1 MAQKHINPIQSREQ
15 VIKASESNFTEL
27 YNSVLG
33 NVVNSI
39 GGKNGVITL
48 GTGLQIDANKEMSVD
63 TSVIAQLSDLSN
75 YVDKT
80 TAQTIVG
87 IKTFSDNMILA
98 NNKFLRGNNAGGT
111 PQNLIGMDNSNKVV
125 VGNGGTDVIA
135 NVSGALVP
143 NANNSKDLG
152 NSSTQWRYLYLSS
165 GIKNGSTVFDLPT
178 YAGRLATE
186 LYIQS
191 RGENLLTN
199 STALYGNNYNFSQ
212 LTFDGSDTYYAG
224 GCFTAT
230 GRKQATTDEYMPV
243 DVSQTYEVSYYARCS
258 SITSTLYDYL
268 MMYDIDKNQI
278 TSEYVMF
285 ISGSTT
291 TLAKPLNNGDTKVY
305 LTSVAGFN
313 TALTPTYQRGLIFWN
328 YKNSYGYQYGIETY
342 SRNRYADLWA
352 DASSFDTVNN
362 TITLKT
368 AWNKGTFPAGTSVSQ
383 SSQGGTYLYMN
394 SGRTMGTTNWVKLTG
409 TMSGV
414 GTNNAGGKFREGTAF
429 VKLGWLLN
437 WNNELNVTWKLSTL
451 SVAKRIPSSTSQL
464 TNDRFVRYD
473 TASQGLSAAQ
483 KSNART
489 NIGAGTSSFSGN
501 YNDLTNKPTIPT
513 AVSQLTNDSGY
524 LTSSDIDQV
533 YDGTS
538 ANAQSGVAIDGALQ
552 PIIAV
557 AQGKTKSYVIQGQ
570 SDITGT
576 KDANEEYT
584 NVTAITGITLAD
596 LQVGDIINLK
606 DLNVPDYWV
615 SQISPSVSLNKME
628 TTKVDLT
635 NYVTTN
641 TAQTI
646 SASKTFSANL
656 ILNNAIDLQI
666 KDANGTARSILRM
679 ATDNILRVGGYG
691 GTRVTTSLLP
701 NANGSYELGISNLRW
716 KSLAVT
722 NDILFG
728 GKLTNGTLSWT
739 MPSSSGTLAL
749 TSDIPSSPVTD
760 VQINGSTILS
770 GTVANFLTNSAYNSS
785 TNKIATMTDLP
796 TIPTNVSAFTNDSGY
811 LTSAV
816 TSLGGKSGAL
826 TLGSGLSITAGG
838 ELFTTGTG
846 AKIVDLGTI
855 TLPYTL
861 SDAQYNEVL
870 NNDNVILKYTTSNS
884 TQYVKKLMSFGDY
897 IYFDKTYK
905 DYDSNDGGLGYIM
918 PTIKKSTKK
927 LTHEVQSIFFVGNG
941 LTYDTSTESLAVDT
955 TTIALKSDI
964 PTESTVSGWG
974 FTKNTGTITGVQLN
988 GSSIATSG
996 VANVQALP
1004 NFNLNISHQT
1014 AGNPRPVK
1022 FLTINY
1028 NTKATYFKM
1037 SATSC
1042 HDNGTSYQ
1050 FLEDIIIGCTTGG
1063 SVVCNVY
1070 KYCQQEVTYDSATR
1084 NYGDVFYVIDTTN
1097 KIVDFYI
1104 LCGQYASSQFT
1115 PATKIGNTTIAYIT
1129 QYTGTATYYSSG
1141 TKVWANGNSTT
1152 YAKLSDVPSTSNF
1165 VDLTSAQSISGVKTF
1180 TNGISVSGRSV
1191 GGGDDEGI
1199 VVGRAANNYAG
1210 LILGSPSGMRSVFY
1224 LTAANQPVWRWNNG
1238 SASFDI
1244 VHPAK
1249 AGTIALTSDIKD
1261 LKLTWVADVTTKT
1274 KAATIMTSTGRYLLI
1289 PISGYYNQVV
1299 IMYSST
1305 SRYSLSNPI
1314 GIYYDGSSFNYDYYE
1329 GSNHRMYADSAG
1341 SCYVNQCRIYKCD

>member
-27 YNSVLG
+27 YNMASQGEPNVIEEVQVNGTALPVDSNKAVNVIVPTALSQLSNDSGFITSADIPPQEMYWCTYGTTTYAEITQAVADGKVPMIKYNGITYMYSKDWGSSLG
-33 NVVNSI
+33 HLFGTMDANFDRWVYCKQTNVW
-39 GGKNGVITL
+39 
-48 GTGLQIDANKEMSVD
+48 GTGYMEVENAVNKK
-63 TSVIAQLSDLSN
+63 TSI
-75 YVDKT
+75 
-80 TAQTIVG
+80 
-87 IKTFSDNMILA
+87 
-98 NNKFLRGNNAGGT
+98 
-111 PQNLIGMDNSNKVV
+111 
-125 VGNGGTDVIA
+125 
-135 NVSGALVP
+135 
-143 NANNSKDLG
+143 
-152 NSSTQWRYLYLSS
+152 
-165 GIKNGSTVFDLPT
+165 
-178 YAGRLATE
+178 
-186 LYIQS
+186 
-191 RGENLLTN
+191 
-199 STALYGNNYNFSQ
+199 
-212 LTFDGSDTYYAG
+212 
-224 GCFTAT
+224 
-230 GRKQATTDEYMPV
+230 
-243 DVSQTYEVSYYARCS
+243 
-258 SITSTLYDYL
+258 
-268 MMYDIDKNQI
+268 
-278 TSEYVMF
+278 
-285 ISGSTT
+285 
-291 TLAKPLNNGDTKVY
+291 
-305 LTSVAGFN
+305 
-313 TALTPTYQRGLIFWN
+313 
-328 YKNSYGYQYGIETY
+328 
-342 SRNRYADLWA
+342 
-352 DASSFDTVNN
+352 
-362 TITLKT
+362 
-368 AWNKGTFPAGTSVSQ
+368 
-383 SSQGGTYLYMN
+383 
-394 SGRTMGTTNWVKLTG
+394 
-409 TMSGV
+409 
-414 GTNNAGGKFREGTAF
+414 
-429 VKLGWLLN
+429 
-437 WNNELNVTWKLSTL
+437 
-451 SVAKRIPSSTSQL
+451 SSTS
-464 TNDRFVRYD
+464 TNVQYP
-473 TASQGLSAAQ
+473 SAKAVWDALP
-483 KSNART
+483 KK
-489 NIGAGTSSFSGN
+489 TS
-501 YNDLTNKPTIPT
+501 D
-513 AVSQLTNDSGY
+513 LTNDSGFITSGDLPTVNNAT
-524 LTSSDIDQV
+524 LTIQKNGTNVATFDANASSNVTANITVPTNVSELANDSNFVSTSDIDQI

-538 ANAQSGVAIDGALQ
+538 SNAQSGVAIDGALQ

-584 NVTAITGITLAD
+584 NVTAITGITLSD

-615 SQISPSVSLNKME
+615 SQVSPSVSLNKME
-628 TTKVDLT
+628 TTKVDLSD
-635 NYVTTN
+635 YVDKSNPQTITGIKTFYESDGSATSSSKIILKGEHLNKTTN
-641 TAQTI
+641 PSSNRFLSIDFRDKNGTTLTKFSTIQTSDGYSGFIAGAGTDPTSPSNNLLMLVNNSNNSKLLLIPATASHSYSAVRRDFYNNNTVTLSGNQTI
-646 SASKTFSANL
+646 GGTKTFSATPVFSSGEIGDSTHTFTLPSTNGQLALVTDISYPVTSVNGQTGAVSLSIPTALSELTNDTNFATTNDLANYLPL
-656 ILNNAIDLQI
+656 IGGTMTGAITTIENQAGIILRGHASYLAGISYRTNGDEAMCFENKYAPASWIFRNKSPTSYSTSWTDVTPSMQI
-666 KDANGTARSILRM
+666 KNQCVAINKLIPSGSNGSYNLDVSGTANATTIYENGTALSNKYMDINTSIP
-679 ATDNILRVGGYG
+679 TK
-691 GTRVTTSLLP
+691 TSDL
-701 NANGSYELGISNLRW
+701 
-716 KSLAVT
+716 T
-722 NDILFG
+722 NDSGFI
-728 GKLTNGTLSWT
+728 T
-739 MPSSSGTLAL
+739 SSA
-749 TSDIPSSPVTD
+749 
-760 VQINGSTILS
+760 
-770 GTVANFLTNSAYNSS
+770 
-785 TNKIATMTDLP
+785 
-796 TIPTNVSAFTNDSGY
+796 IPTNISAFTNDSGY

-826 TLGSGLSITAGG
+826 TLGSGLSITASG
-838 ELFTTGTG
+838 EVYATGTG

-996 VANVQALP
+996 VANVKALP

-1022 FLTINY
+1022 FLTVNY

-1070 KYCQQEVTYDSATR
+1070 KYCQQTVTYDSATR

-1180 TNGISVSGRSV
+1180 TNGISVSGRSA

-1210 LILGSPSGMRSVFY
+1210 VCLGSPSGMRSVFY

-1238 SASFDI
+1238 SASYDI

-1249 AGTIALTSDIKD
+1249 AGTIALTSDLAGMS
-1261 LKLTWVADVTTKT
+1261 LKFIGKYDSKT
-1274 KAATIMTSTGRYLLI
+1274 SVSDIGLDTSKHYLIMMSNSNNAPTFYNSSDATQYTNS
-1289 PISGYYNQVV
+1289 PVV
-1299 IMYSST
+1299 IRPFSGWFSAYIGNKIHSVYSV
-1305 SRYSLSNPI
+1305 NNVKI
-1314 GIYYDGSSFNYDYYE
+1314 FEIENYLTL
-1329 GSNHRMYADSAG
+1329 
-1341 SCYVNQCRIYKCD
+1341 V